1 MTKRKGDGF
10 TILERVNDRRKRR
23 HEAAIE
29 ELRQELAA
37 ISSNIEPQVE
47 SACAALNSSLEA
59 DLLQIE
65 KELEPIEPP
74 PGSISAPPPRPPKPP
89 QPVAPPP
96 PPVAPAEIKAT
107 KHSKKNLA
115 TAHATVSGAG
125 KVAAEKQATSAVPA
139 APVSSAPASDSG
151 AEETVEEPPPASEQL
166 QAMSY
171 KELDELWSRVKSHS
185 QKRRALID
193 ELDVTLSA
201 IEQRRVG
208 MVSSTARL
216 YLPSNVLSVPFPSV
230 PFRRSG
236 LYALL
241 VDPRG
246 AQELRRAAGANC
258 VSASR

>member
-89 QPVAPPP
+89 QPVAPP